1 MQRGRCEIR
10 RVQKV
15 PGNLLF
21 ACRVVY
27 NAVEKDGGLSVSQ
40 QDVFF
45 GRISRFFL
53 RDWLVCKRLVD
64 VSLISICSVGKWNC
78 DGNSARHN
86 LVYES

>member
-1 MQRGRCEIR
+1 MHLGRYDMR
-10 RVQKV
+10 RAQQA
-15 PGNLLF
+15 PENLLF
-21 ACRVVY
+21 ACTVVY
-27 NAVEKDGGLSVSQ
+27 IAAEKDGGLSVSQ

-53 RDWLVCKRLVD
+53 RDWLVCKRLVY